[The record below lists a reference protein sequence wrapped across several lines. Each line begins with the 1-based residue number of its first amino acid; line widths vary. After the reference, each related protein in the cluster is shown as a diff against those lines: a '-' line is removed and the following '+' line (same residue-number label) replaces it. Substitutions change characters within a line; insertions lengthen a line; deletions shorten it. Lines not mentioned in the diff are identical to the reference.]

1 MAAEGYTRGRIEAEW
16 RAVLAN
22 RRDAPLGGLGAGEI
36 ESLYGP
42 LCAIARGQSF
52 AVAHLAQ
59 SLDGKIAAVNGTSR
73 WISGEEDLCH
83 THRMRALA
91 DAVVVGA
98 DTVLHDDPLLTVR
111 RCSGTHPVRV
121 VIDPERKL
129 KAHHK
134 VFTDRSTRTIVIAA
148 ADGRNGADAPDVET
162 ITLPREG
169 SMIAPKAIKA
179 ALAEGGLHWL
189 FIEGG
194 GVTISN
200 FLREGCL
207 DRLQITVAP
216 VILGSGRPSITLP
229 PISEPGLGLRPQMRR
244 LSLGADTL
252 FECIFGPTEIND

>member
-1 MAAEGYTRGRIEAEW
+1 M
-16 RAVLAN
+16 
-22 RRDAPLGGLGAGEI
+22 GAGEL
-36 ESLYGP
+36 EALYGP
-42 LCAIARGQSF
+42 LCAIAPGQSF

-59 SLDGKIAAVNGTSR
+59 SLDGKIAAMNGASR

-98 DTVLHDDPLLTVR
+98 DTVLHDDPRLTVR

-129 KAHHK
+129 KTHHK

-148 ADGRNGADAPDVET
+148 ADRENGHDAPDVET
-162 ITLPREG
+162 IALPREG
-169 SMIAPKAIKA
+169 KVIAPKAIRA
-179 ALAEGGLHWL
+179 ALAARGLHWL

-200 FLREGCL
+200 FLRDGCL

-216 VILGSGRPSITLP
+216 LLLGSGRPSITLP
-229 PISEPGLGLRPQMRR
+229 PISEPGLGLRPPIRR

-252 FECIFGPTEIND
+252 FECVFGL

>member
-1 MAAEGYTRGRIEAEW
+1 MAAEGDIRGRGEAQW

-22 RRDAPLGGLGAGEI
+22 RRGALLGRMGAGEL
-36 ESLYGP
+36 EALYGP
-42 LCAIARGQSF
+42 LCAIVPGQSF
-52 AVAHLAQ
+52 AIAHLAQ
-59 SLDGKIAAVNGTSR
+59 SLDGKIAALNGVSR

-129 KAHHK
+129 ESHHK
-134 VFTDRSTRTIVIAA
+134 VFTDRSARTIVVAA
-148 ADGRNGADAPDVET
+148 ATRKNGKNDWRAEGVET
-162 ITLPREG
+162 LVLPRDG
-169 SMIAPKAIKA
+169 TVIAPGAIKE
-179 ALAEGGLHWL
+179 ALAARGLHWL

-200 FLREGCL
+200 FLHAGCL

-216 VILGSGRPSITLP
+216 LILGSGRPSLTLP
-229 PISEPGLGLRPQMRR
+229 GVAEPSLGLRPQMRR

-252 FECIFGPTEIND
+252 FECVFGL

>member
-1 MAAEGYTRGRIEAEW
+1 MAAEGDNIRGRVEAQW

-22 RRDAPLGGLGAGEI
+22 RRGAPLGSIGAGEL
-36 ESLYGP
+36 EALYGP
-42 LCAIARGQSF
+42 LCAIAPGQSF

-59 SLDGKIAAVNGTSR
+59 SLDGKIAATNGASR
-73 WISGEEDLCH
+73 WISGDEDLCH

-91 DAVVVGA
+91 DAVLVGA

-129 KAHHK
+129 ESHHK
-134 VFTDRSTRTIVIAA
+134 VFTDPNARTIVIAA
-148 ADGRNGADAPDVET
+148 ADRHNGHAAPDVET
-162 ITLPREG
+162 IILPRAG
-169 SMIAPKAIKA
+169 KVIAPQAICA
-179 ALAEGGLHWL
+179 ALAARGLHWL

-216 VILGSGRPSITLP
+216 LLLGSGRPSVTLP
-229 PISEPGLGLRPQMRR
+229 PVSEPGLGLRPQIRR

-252 FECIFGPTEIND
+252 FECIFGR

>member
-1 MAAEGYTRGRIEAEW
+1 MAAEGDIRGHVEAQW
-16 RAVLAN
+16 QAVLAS
-22 RRDAPLGGLGAGEI
+22 RRGARLGSIGAGEL
-36 ESLYGP
+36 EALYGP
-42 LCAIARGQSF
+42 LCTVAPGQSF

-59 SLDGKIAAVNGTSR
+59 SLDGRIAAANGASR

-111 RCSGTHPVRV
+111 RCSGSHPVRV
-121 VIDPERKL
+121 IIDPERKL
-129 KAHHK
+129 ESHHK
-134 VFTDRSTRTIVIAA
+134 VFTDRSARTIVIAA
-148 ADGRNGADAPDVET
+148 ADRKNGRGAPDAE
-162 ITLPREG
+162 IIELPREG
-169 SMIAPKAIKA
+169 SVIAPAAIKQ
-179 ALAEGGLHWL
+179 ALARHRLHWL

-200 FLREGCL
+200 FLRDGCL

-216 VILGSGRPSITLP
+216 LLLGSGRPSITLP
-229 PISEPGLGLRPQMRR
+229 PITEPGLGLRPQMRR

-252 FECIFGPTEIND
+252 FECVFGL